1 MILNIILSESIRM
14 LNLSL
19 KELKLIAKNKGIK
32 GYKRMSDNRLLSI
45 LNVPEAI
52 KKINLSET

>member
-1 MILNIILSESIRM
+1 MSESIRM
-14 LNLSL
+14 RNLSL
-19 KELKLIAKNKGIK
+19 KELKLTAKNKGIK

-45 LNVPEAI
+45 LNVPEPI

>member
-19 KELKLIAKNKGIK
+19 KELKLVAKNKGIK

-52 KKINLSET
+52 KK

>member
-1 MILNIILSESIRM
+1 M

-19 KELKLIAKNKGIK
+19 KELKLTAKNK

-45 LNVPEAI
+45 LNVPEPI